1 MGGINQKQVVI
12 HPARRAHPLGRML
25 FSAGL
30 IAAVLLVRRD
40 ISLLLP
46 LLAVSVSLLYWIC
59 ASWQPVMRAARLL
72 LWLVIPVLLLHLF
85 FTPGALLWPGG
96 FIPLSREGLHE
107 GLWLGLR
114 LCALFYAA
122 MLLSR
127 SLSREEWTYYCLA
140 LPYPGSVILPY
151 VRLSLPMRE
160 MVSRSLAKSRS
171 RLDLSAGLKDSPKLM
186 RELGEVIATVWHGS
200 AGVAEKVIRQWNEH
214 EGPRRPQGGAMS
226 AGLMAIAGMLMPLGI
241 WMAG

>member
-1 MGGINQKQVVI
+1 MNQQQVVM

-25 FSAGL
+25 FAAGL

-46 LLAVSVSLLYWIC
+46 LLALSVSLLYWMSS
-59 ASWQPVMRAARLL
+59 SWQPVMRAARLL
-72 LWLVIPVLLLHLF
+72 LWLVIPVLLLHLI
-85 FTPGALLWPGG
+85 FTPGALIWPGS
-96 FIPLSREGLHE
+96 FFPLSREGLHE

-127 SLSREEWTYYCLA
+127 SLSREEWSYYCLA
-140 LPYPGSVILPY
+140 LPYPGVAIFPY

-160 MVSRSLAKSRS
+160 MVSRALAESRRS
-171 RLDLSAGLKDSPKLM
+171 IDLSGGLKDSPKIM
-186 RELGEVIATVWHGS
+186 RALGEVIATVWHGS
-200 AGVAEKVIRQWNEH
+200 AGVAEKVIRQWDEH
-214 EGPRRPQGGAMS
+214 EGPRHPQGSAMS